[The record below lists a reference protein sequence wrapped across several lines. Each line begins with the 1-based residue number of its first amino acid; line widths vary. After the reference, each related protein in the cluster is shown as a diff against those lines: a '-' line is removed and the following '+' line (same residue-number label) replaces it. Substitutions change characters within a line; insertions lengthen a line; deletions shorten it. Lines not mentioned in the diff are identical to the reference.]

1 MGIILVGQTSMRRY
15 DPDMSKILSTLLVT
29 ALLSTPAIAAP
40 KPAKPKPPVLSC
52 KIATPEG
59 LSYTVIKAGKGERP
73 GADAKVKVN
82 YKGMLTA
89 DGKEFDSGQSVEF
102 KVGGVIPGFAQGLQ
116 LMQPG
121 GSYRLC
127 IPSKLGYGES
137 GTGPIPANADLVFE
151 VDLLSF
157 TTPPPKPVVPL
168 AERACSNTTGSGLG
182 YLAIKQGNGK
192 TPTETDMA
200 LVDFTTF
207 DGKTGASLEKREWEK
222 IPLSQATAVFVEA
235 LKMMKVG
242 SSYTF
247 CLPKSKTED
256 DAIAGEP
263 EINIRVDLLD
273 VRPAPATE

>member
-1 MGIILVGQTSMRRY
+1 MGIILVGQTSLRRY
-15 DPDMSKILSTLLVT
+15 QPYMSKIFPALFVT

-40 KPAKPKPPVLSC
+40 KPVKPKPPVLSC

-89 DGKEFDSGQSVEF
+89 DGSEFDSGQNAEF

-121 GSYRLC
+121 GNYRLC
-127 IPSKLGYGES
+127 IPSKLGYGET

-192 TPTETDMA
+192 KPSEADMA

-207 DGKTGASLEKREWEK
+207 DGKTGVSLEKREWEK

-235 LKMMKVG
+235 LKMMQVG

-247 CLPKSKTED
+247 CLPKPKEG
-256 DAIAGEP
+256 DAAASAEP

-273 VRPAPATE
+273 VRPAPVLD